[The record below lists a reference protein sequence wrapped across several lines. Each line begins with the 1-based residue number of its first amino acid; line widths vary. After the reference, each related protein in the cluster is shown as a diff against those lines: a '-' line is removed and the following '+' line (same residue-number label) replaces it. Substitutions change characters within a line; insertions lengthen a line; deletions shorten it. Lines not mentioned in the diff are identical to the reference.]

1 MAKLKKFP
9 KDKGLDHT
17 LDLLK
22 EGYLFIGN
30 RANRYQTDIFQTRL
44 IGKKVICLTG
54 AAGAKT
60 FYNTR
65 LFERKNI
72 MPRRVQQTLMG
83 KGGVQG
89 LDGRAHKCR
98 KELFLSC
105 GTEEQ
110 EKELVKAADEV
121 WDQAIKEWQNKSEI
135 ILFDEAKQI
144 LCEAACKW
152 VGVPL
157 SKERVKQ
164 TAEALGATIFGFG
177 RIGPIHWKGRMARNK
192 LEAWLRGNV
201 QAVRQG
207 KMNVKHDTILYQ
219 MCFYRDEMG
228 ELMSPQITAVEL
240 LNLIRPIVAVAVYIV
255 FAAVALYENPAY
267 KVKLSLGQ
275 EEDLERFN
283 EEVRRYYPF
292 APFVGAKVKKNFI
305 WKGYAFK
312 KGTLVLLDLYGT
324 NHDERFWKSPYS
336 FNPDRYKKEKISLY
350 NFMPQGG
357 GSLRGHRCM
366 GESIT
371 MAMMNIALDVL
382 VNKISYELPP
392 QDLSYSMSCIP
403 TLPSSGV
410 KMSRIKRLNI

>member
-1 MAKLKKFP
+1 
-9 KDKGLDHT
+9 
-17 LDLLK
+17 
-22 EGYLFIGN
+22 
-30 RANRYQTDIFQTRL
+30 
-44 IGKKVICLTG
+44 
-54 AAGAKT
+54 
-60 FYNTR
+60 
-65 LFERKNI
+65 
-72 MPRRVQQTLMG
+72 
-83 KGGVQG
+83 
-89 LDGRAHKCR
+89 
-98 KELFLSC
+98 
-105 GTEEQ
+105 
-110 EKELVKAADEV
+110 
-121 WDQAIKEWQNKSEI
+121 
-135 ILFDEAKQI
+135 
-144 LCEAACKW
+144 
-152 VGVPL
+152 
-157 SKERVKQ
+157 
-164 TAEALGATIFGFG
+164 
-177 RIGPIHWKGRMARNK
+177 MARNK